1 MVAKAHETIA
11 WLPMTDV
18 MRARTKV
25 GQNKDAASHKTTYI
39 IYSFFG

>member
-1 MVAKAHETIA
+1 MVAKAHEIID

-25 GQNKDAASHKTTYI
+25 GQNKEPASYKRVSI
-39 IYSFFG
+39 